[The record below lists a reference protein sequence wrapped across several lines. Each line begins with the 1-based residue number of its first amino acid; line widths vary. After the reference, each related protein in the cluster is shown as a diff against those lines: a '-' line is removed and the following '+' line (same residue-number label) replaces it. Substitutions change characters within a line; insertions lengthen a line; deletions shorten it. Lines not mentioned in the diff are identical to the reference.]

1 LAAGVLYEQR
11 FMAGWG
17 KLDGGR
23 NGGRCKAGAA
33 TRLTTIAALL
43 VGCGGAAPLLHPAHV
58 LPLNTVSAGAGVSS
72 LFASDQLERRID
84 HGRSAAGQSLSEP
97 AVARTYATGVLTH
110 ALIAPGTSPWV
121 GARVGLPY
129 ESEAGLTYTGRSVRL
144 DGRHVIPIGDDLAF
158 SVGLGA
164 TALLPSTDSTSLLAD
179 NAPAAPAAEFQLD
192 AGGWGA
198 DLPVL
203 IGYQRQDG
211 FFDAWGGVRAGLE
224 RISGKLRLVDADVTS
239 PRIDVEGHRW
249 WAGAVLGFS
258 AGVPPLWLRFE
269 LATTFHELGGKLT
282 PEAPMSGIAFDDFEA
297 AGWTLSPSGAIVG
310 KF

>member
-1 LAAGVLYEQR
+1 
-11 FMAGWG
+11 MAGWG
-17 KLDGGR
+17 ELDWGR

-33 TRLTTIAALL
+33 IRLATIGGLL

-58 LPLNTVSAGAGVSS
+58 LPVNTVSAGAGVSS
-72 LFASDQLERRID
+72 VFASDALERRID
-84 HGRSAAGQSLSEP
+84 RGRSAAGQPISDAPVSR
-97 AVARTYATGVLTH
+97 AYAAGVLTR
-110 ALIAPGTSPWV
+110 ALVGPGTSPWV

-144 DGRHVIPIGDDLAF
+144 DGRHVIPLGYDLAF
-158 SVGLGA
+158 SIGLGA
-164 TALLPSTDSTSLLAD
+164 TALLPSLDSVPLPAD
-179 NAPAAPAAEFQLD
+179 TAAPPATAAEFQLD
-192 AGGWGA
+192 ARGWGA

-203 IGYQRQDG
+203 IGYQRDDG
-211 FFDAWGGVRAGLE
+211 FFDAWGGVRAGFE
-224 RISGKLRLVDADVTS
+224 KISGKLRLVDADVTS
-239 PRIDVEGHRW
+239 PRIDAEGQRW

-282 PEAPMSGIAFDDFEA
+282 PGAPMSGISFDDFEA
-297 AGWTLSPSGAIVG
+297 AGWSLSPSGAIVG

>member
-1 LAAGVLYEQR
+1 
-11 FMAGWG
+11 MAGWG
-17 KLDGGR
+17 ELDGGR
-23 NGGRCKAGAA
+23 SGSRCKAGAV
-33 TRLTTIAALL
+33 TRVAVVVGLL
-43 VGCGGAAPLLHPAHV
+43 EACGGAAPLLHPAHV

-72 LFASDQLERRID
+72 LFASDGLERSID
-84 HGRSAAGQSLSEP
+84 HGRSAAGQSLSDP
-97 AVARTYATGVLTH
+97 AVARTYATGVLAH

-144 DGRHVIPIGDDLAF
+144 DGRHMLPLGDDFAL

-164 TALLPSTDSTSLLAD
+164 TALLPSTDSIPLFPDDAQSEAS
-179 NAPAAPAAEFQLD
+179 AAEFQLD
-192 AGGWGA
+192 AGDWGA

-203 IGYQRQDG
+203 IGYQRSDG
-211 FFDAWGGVRAGLE
+211 FFDAWGGVRAGFE
-224 RISGKLRLVDADVTS
+224 RISGKLRLVDADVAS
-239 PRIDVEGHRW
+239 PRIDAEGQRW

-269 LATTFHELGGKLT
+269 LATTFHDLGGKLT
-282 PEAPMSGIAFDDFEA
+282 PEAPMSGIVFDDVEA
-297 AGWTLSPSGAIVG
+297 TGWTLSPSGAIVG